1 MKLGLL
7 LGSLFGVV
15 ALAALARLIGLGRRD
30 PLTADEVAKRLAHDY
45 GPLALRTLLL
55 SQDAKAALAFA
66 HDGRVFVIKAHG
78 ADMASRELQ
87 RPLLTT
93 EEQDTLIVDP
103 RDRWFGPVR
112 LRLGRAQLPSVRAM
126 LY

>member
-7 LGSLFGVV
+7 LGSLLGVL
-15 ALAALARLIGLGRRD
+15 ALAALAKLIGLGRRE
-30 PLTADEVAKRLAHDY
+30 PLTADEVARRLAYDY

-66 HDGRVFVIKAHG
+66 HDGRVFVVKAHG
-78 ADMASRELQ
+78 VELASRELE
-87 RPLLTT
+87 RPLLAT
-93 EEQDTLIVDP
+93 EEQDTLIIDP
-103 RDRWFGPVR
+103 RDRWFGHVR